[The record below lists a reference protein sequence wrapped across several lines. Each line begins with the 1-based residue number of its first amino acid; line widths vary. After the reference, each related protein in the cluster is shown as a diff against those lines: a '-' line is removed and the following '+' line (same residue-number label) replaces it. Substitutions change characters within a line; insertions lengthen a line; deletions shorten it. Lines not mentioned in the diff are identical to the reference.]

1 MITPT
6 LIYWIST
13 LDSFIKLVAVFFS
26 IMIAVML
33 WLIVGIMCNSD
44 CGNEKKARA
53 FYCRWFKVLLPLTV
67 AFSVIL
73 VFVPSSRTVA
83 AMYVVPAIANS
94 EKVQDVGNRLYDLA
108 VEWMKQLGPKKNGE
122 VRHEK

>member
-1 MITPT
+1 MITPS

-13 LDSFIKLVAVFFS
+13 LDSLVKLVAVFLAV
-26 IMIAVML
+26 MIAGL
-33 WLIVGIMCNSD
+33 ICLIVGIMVNSD
-44 CGNEKKARA
+44 CGNEKKVRDRC
-53 FYCRWFKVLLPLTV
+53 CRLFKVLLPLAV

-94 EKVQDVGNRLYDLA
+94 EKVHDVGNRLYDLA
-108 VEWMKQLGPKKNGE
+108 VQWMKGLSPKKEIE
-122 VRHEK
+122 VENAK

>member
-26 IMIAVML
+26 IMIAVMV

-44 CGNEKKARA
+44 CGNEAKARA

-67 AFSVIL
+67 AFGVIL
-73 VFVPSSRTVA
+73 VFVPSSRMVA

-108 VEWMKQLGPKKNGE
+108 VEWMKQLGPKENGE